1 MSKVKVW
8 DLKMYQVDEQGEP
21 ITDKEGNVIVYDT
34 VADLSCLDFITED
47 ELIEAVDCE
56 QM

>member
-8 DLKMYQVDEQGEP
+8 DLKMYQVDELGEP
-21 ITDKEGNVIVYDT
+21 ITDKEGNVILYDT

-47 ELIEAVDCE
+47 ELVEAVDYE
-56 QM
+56 